1 MRHFGVQM
9 ASTSTYISNRKKCVH
24 AKLCVHFPGCSSVTF
39 LMRRNTNQWPCWER
53 KCFFNSYIWFSQD
66 FQVYSFFTSFEEPFC
81 VLKIKTEGTDTL
93 LDRAFEPL
101 PDEAAAVQRL
111 WGRSRSLSVH
121 LVEGTDWKSTQHG
134 DCHNCRGKLEH
145 REETRADS
153 GIWQGQYAN
162 LHREISS
169 RGRYCLEATAL
180 TTTALCRW
188 PAGTVSP
195 DERCSFFQN

>member
-66 FQVYSFFTSFEEPFC
+66 FEVYSFFTSFEEPFC
-81 VLKIKTEGTDTL
+81 VLKIKAEGRDTL

-101 PDEAAAVQRL
+101 PM
-111 WGRSRSLSVH
+111 
-121 LVEGTDWKSTQHG
+121 
-134 DCHNCRGKLEH
+134 KLLQCS
-145 REETRADS
+145 ACGVGPDLYQC
-153 GIWQGQYAN
+153 IW
-162 LHREISS
+162 LR
-169 RGRYCLEATAL
+169 AL
-180 TTTALCRW
+180 TGNQPNTGIVIIVGENWSTGKK
-188 PAGTVSP
+188 PAQTLGFGRDNMQTCTEKFPPGVVIAW
-195 DERCSFFQN
+195 RQRR